1 MEEKGTNGDV
11 YAPKRTL
18 RDDPLVDN
26 SKNTR
31 IEGNCID
38 FAYDSHMQN
47 LENFAAHSEDEEG
60 EEP

>member
-1 MEEKGTNGDV
+1 MEEKGTNGEA
-11 YAPKRTL
+11 YAPIQTL

-26 SKNTR
+26 SENTR
-31 IEGNCID
+31 IEGNSID

-47 LENFAAHSEDEEG
+47 LENFAAQTEDEED